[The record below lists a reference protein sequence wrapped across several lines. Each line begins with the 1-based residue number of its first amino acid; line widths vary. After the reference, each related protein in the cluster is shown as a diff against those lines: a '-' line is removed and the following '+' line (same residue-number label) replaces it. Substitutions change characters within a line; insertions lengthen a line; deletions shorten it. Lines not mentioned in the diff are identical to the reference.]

1 MKLIVFL
8 ALTLFTNPELE
19 ALNGKEVEKI
29 QFSCTVIEDM
39 TGEPIPGASIT
50 IKEINQE
57 IYTDFDGNF
66 TIEDLASGTYN
77 LEVSFVSFEKKELKD
92 LQISNEHNS
101 MLIRLN

>member
-8 ALTLFTNPELE
+8 AFTLFTNPELE
-19 ALNGKEVEKI
+19 TLHSKEVEKV
-29 QFSCTVIEDM
+29 QFSGTVIEDIS
-39 TGEPIPGASIT
+39 GEPLPGASIT
-50 IKEINQE
+50 VKEINQE

-66 TIEDLASGTYN
+66 TIEDLAPGTYN

-101 MLIRLN
+101 MLIRLD